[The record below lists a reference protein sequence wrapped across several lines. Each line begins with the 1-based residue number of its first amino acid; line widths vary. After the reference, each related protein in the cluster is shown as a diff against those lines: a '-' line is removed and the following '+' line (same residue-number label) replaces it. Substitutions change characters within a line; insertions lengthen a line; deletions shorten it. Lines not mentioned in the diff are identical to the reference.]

1 MKTKEE
7 QPNEA
12 KDVLVKM
19 AKFCAYQDRCK
30 QEVYKKLDDLLPD
43 IVQQDLVIEYLI
55 EEKYLDEPRY
65 VRAVVRGRFIYK
77 HWGKLK
83 IIHYLKQKD
92 IDEALIDEVM
102 AKEIDNETY
111 YQKITELIQS
121 KKQSIKGANDFEIKQ
136 KIIRSL
142 FQKGY
147 DASIVTDV
155 LNDLERA

>member
-7 QPNEA
+7 QPNEV

-30 QEVYKKLDDLLPD
+30 QEVYKKIDDLLPD
-43 IVQQDLVIEYLI
+43 ITDQDVVIDYLI
-55 EEKYLDEPRY
+55 NEKYLDESRY
-65 VRAVVRGRFIYK
+65 VRSVVRGRFIYK
-77 HWGKLK
+77 SWGKLK

-92 IDEALIDEVM
+92 IDESLIEEVM
-102 AKEIDNETY
+102 TKEINDAAY
-111 YQKITELIQS
+111 YQKIVELVES
-121 KKQSIKGANDFEIKQ
+121 KKRTSKGANDFEIKQ

-147 DASIVTDV
+147 DASLVTDV
-155 LNDLERA
+155 LHDLEQG